1 MTEADRREY
10 ELSFEKEHI
19 DIPLVLF
26 DSTASTNDEAKA
38 YAKDHAS
45 DAVFIAERQTAGRGR
60 LGRSFSSDGGG
71 LYLSYLTH
79 PDLAPKRALMLTVFA
94 AVSLCRAIEELVP
107 EASPTIK
114 WVNDLRLGGRKLAGI
129 LTEGQIAPDGS
140 LGYAVIG
147 IGVNVRRRDYPEEL
161 LSIATD
167 IESELGVKLSI
178 PRLAAALVRNL
189 SEFGST
195 PAAEYMEE
203 YRRRSCV
210 IGKRVTVIGAD
221 GAYEAEAIAITD
233 EGELRIRLDDGN
245 TKDLFTGEVSIK
257 I

>member
-10 ELSFEKEHI
+10 EISFKEEHI

-26 DSTASTNDEAKA
+26 DSAASTNDEAKA
-38 YAKDHAS
+38 YAECHS
-45 DAVFIAERQTAGRGR
+45 NDAVFIAKRQTAGKGR
-60 LGRSFSSDGGG
+60 LGRSFSSAEGG

-79 PDLAPKRALMLTVFA
+79 PDVAPKRATVLTVFA

-114 WVNDLRLGGRKLAGI
+114 WVNDLRIGNRKLAGI
-129 LTEGQIAPDGS
+129 LTEGRIAADGS

-161 LSIATD
+161 SLIATD

-189 SEFGST
+189 SQFGST

-221 GAYEAEAIAITD
+221 GSYEAEAIAITD
-233 EGELRIRLDDGN
+233 DGELRVRLDDGS